1 MANITADTIIKMPLK
16 HKIAAVAGC
25 IVVLAAVYVFLL
37 YKPALEDLEIKRT
50 ELTELQAR
58 HAEQKKLL
66 ANLPKFRKE
75 LEALQLKFEQS
86 LKLLPNTREIPSLL
100 SNIST
105 MAQECGLNI
114 ELFQPKPEI
123 RRDFYAEIPVMMRVQ
138 GKYHEFGYFCD
149 RISKLPRI
157 VNISDIT
164 LQSASGKRSKKGH
177 SEPSML
183 SASFTAVT
191 FKFVKQ
197 DTNASG
203 TKKRRKRR

>member
-1 MANITADTIIKMPLK
+1 MANITAETIIKMPLK

-25 IVVLAAVYVFLL
+25 IVVLAALYVFLL
-37 YKPALEDLEIKRT
+37 YKPAREDLETKRS

-58 HAEQKKLL
+58 YAEQKKLL

-123 RRDFYAEIPVMMRVQ
+123 RRDFYAEIPVMMHVT

-157 VNISDIT
+157 VNISNIMLT
-164 LQSASGKRSKKGH
+164 SAKGKRSKQGR
-177 SEPSML
+177 SDPSML
-183 SASFTAVT
+183 TASFTAVT

-197 DTNASG
+197 DTKASG
-203 TKKRRKRR
+203 KKKRRKRR